1 MLNFHGKL
9 RVTPLNAIHA
19 GTFECSPRRAETLN
33 LGKEVVSFI
42 SGKRNDGRSGV
53 VQSVT
58 IIVSKQGYRCSQAGL

>member
-1 MLNFHGKL
+1 MLNFHGEL

-42 SGKRNDGRSGV
+42 SGKRNEGRSGV
-53 VQSVT
+53 AQSVT
-58 IIVSKQGYRCSQAGL
+58 IYCEQAGL